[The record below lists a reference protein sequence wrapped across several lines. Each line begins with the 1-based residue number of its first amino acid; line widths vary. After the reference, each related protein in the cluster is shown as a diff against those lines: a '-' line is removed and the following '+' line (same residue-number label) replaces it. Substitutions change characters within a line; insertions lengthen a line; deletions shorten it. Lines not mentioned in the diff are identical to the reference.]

1 MKRISIF
8 AFAALAT
15 LASCSKAEIDAP
27 ESNGQELPE
36 VNLTDGQI
44 LCAIPETKTALD
56 ADLNVI
62 WSDKD
67 ELMVLGG
74 DNQAARYVF
83 SSFATDDKKT
93 AVFENI
99 DPKVT
104 GNRTAIYPAS
114 AYVADSYNGS
124 TAKISLGGVEAL
136 PMPAGAVASVLSS
149 STGVSALP
157 LVSTPSEGVLSF
169 SNLFGG
175 IMFRPYDYMGM
186 GVNIQKLSVAST
198 DGRAIGGVATIDVE
212 TGKITSFEGTDTE
225 LTFKCSNTTFTTKK
239 GFIAYLPAGEYP
251 GLVIT
256 AIDNLGR
263 KFPVTT
269 QAMTINAGLV
279 KKLAELPLTIWYGK
293 TNCIVVA
300 PGTTSVEIDATP
312 HFTWR
317 SDYKAEATA
326 DNVIRTTTSYTN
338 GDEKGFNMSGLGASA
353 TVLWQQ
359 EKNSTLTDLT
369 TTNTTNG
376 PIVNGEIKVD
386 RKLQEG
392 KTIIT
397 VPLTGTEGNAVIAL
411 RSSIDNTKIV
421 WSFHIWVSEIN
432 EVACST
438 TKGSYSILD
447 RNIGATTCVGK
458 DQDETGYPNSFGLYY
473 QWGRKDPFPKCLSTD
488 LGAVSGGYYYKS
500 NLLKA
505 ERRQDITNNIYY
517 TVANPDTRVVE
528 SGKDRM
534 NWLENVNNNLWGYGT
549 AKGTSTDAF
558 AVNMGSTVK
567 TVYDP
572 CPEGYRVPPAGY
584 LHYIGTVSGNTTGSQ
599 VNTNFGIYL
608 KTGSGDTKTF
618 FPQSGVLR
626 SRGFVGTGSESEYSL
641 SYPLNRGYV
650 WTSTPRNTDQ
660 GYYLFWFN
668 NAAINNSTT
677 SYLNGFTETSA
688 QAVPVRCIKE

>member
-8 AFAALAT
+8 AFAVLAT

-36 VNLTDGQI
+36 VNLADGQI

-56 ADLNVI
+56 GELNVI

-104 GNRTAIYPAS
+104 GSRTAIYPAS
-114 AYVADSYNGS
+114 AYVADSYNGT

-136 PMPAGAVASVLSS
+136 PMPVGAEASVLSS

-157 LVSTPSEGVLSF
+157 LVSTPSEDVLSF

-198 DGRAIGGVATIDVE
+198 DGRAIGGVATIDIA

-225 LTFKCSNTTFTTKK
+225 LTFKCNNTTFTSKK
-239 GFIAYLPAGEYP
+239 GFVAYLPAGEYP
-251 GLVIT
+251 GLTIT

-279 KKLAELPLTIWYGK
+279 KKLAELPLTIWYGN

-317 SDYKAEATA
+317 SDYKAAATA
-326 DNVIRTTTSYTN
+326 DNVIRVEN
-338 GDEKGFNMSGLGASA
+338 GNMSGLGGGA

-359 EKNSTLTDLT
+359 EEGSTLTDLT
-369 TTNTTNG
+369 ATNTTNG
-376 PIVNGEIKVD
+376 PIVNGELTID

-392 KTIIT
+392 KTTIT
-397 VPLTGTEGNAVIAL
+397 VPLSGKRGNAVIAL
-411 RSSIDNTKIV
+411 RSVLTGTPVV

-432 EVACST
+432 DVACST
-438 TKGSYSILD
+438 SSMGSYSLLD
-447 RNIGATTCVGK
+447 RNIGATSTDG
-458 DQDETGYPNSFGLYY
+458 TLNSFGVNY
-473 QWGRKDPFPKCLSTD
+473 QWGRKDPFPRL
-488 LGAVSGGYYYKS
+488 LVAQSGTSVEGDA
-500 NLLKA
+500 LKTA
-505 ERRQDITNNIYY
+505 ERTSSVTLNYSIQ
-517 TVANPDTRVVE
+517 NPDTRVTYTSA
-528 SGKDRM
+528 SGAK
-534 NWLENVNNNLWGYGT
+534 WLPTSVNGLWGYAGVH
-549 AKGTSTDAF
+549 GSSSDALK
-558 AVNMGSTVK
+558 VKSTVK

-572 CPEGYRVPPAGY
+572 CPAGY
-584 LHYIGTVSGNTTGSQ
+584 KVPALGYLSTIGELNTKSNAVAGKGYNMSTGTS
-599 VNTNFGIYL
+599 TI
-608 KTGSGDTKTF
+608 F
-618 FPQSGVLR
+618 FPYSGYVRVSKTTKANDYQS
-626 SRGFVGTGSESEYSL
+626 Y
-641 SYPLNRGYV
+641 RGYL
-650 WTSTPRNTDQ
+650 WTVNNRSDSQ
-660 GYYLFWFN
+660 GAYIFWY
-668 NAAINNSTT
+668 NADGIQANKNSIGANIYT
-677 SYLNGFTETSA
+677 YCGDAL
-688 QAVPVRCIKE
+688 PVRCIKE

>member
-36 VNLTDGQI
+36 VNLADGQI

-56 ADLNVI
+56 GELNVI

-104 GNRTAIYPAS
+104 GSRTAIYPAS
-114 AYVADSYNGS
+114 AYVADSYNGT

-136 PMPAGAVASVLSS
+136 PMPVGAEASVLSS

-157 LVSTPSEGVLSF
+157 LVSTPSEDVLSF

-198 DGRAIGGVATIDVE
+198 DGRAIGGVATIDIA

-225 LTFKCSNTTFTTKK
+225 LTFKCNNTTFTSKK
-239 GFIAYLPAGEYP
+239 GFVAYLPAGEYP
-251 GLVIT
+251 GLTIT

-279 KKLAELPLTIWYGK
+279 KKLAELPLTIWYGN

-317 SDYKAEATA
+317 SDYKAAATA
-326 DNVIRTTTSYTN
+326 DNVIRVEN
-338 GDEKGFNMSGLGASA
+338 GNMSGLGGGA

-359 EKNSTLTDLT
+359 EEGSTLTDLT
-369 TTNTTNG
+369 ATNTTNG
-376 PIVNGEIKVD
+376 PIVNGELTID

-392 KTIIT
+392 KTTIT
-397 VPLTGTEGNAVIAL
+397 VPLSGKRGNAVIAL
-411 RSSIDNTKIV
+411 RSVLTGTPVV

-432 EVACST
+432 DVACST
-438 TKGSYSILD
+438 SSMGSYSLLD
-447 RNIGATTCVGK
+447 RNIGATSTDG
-458 DQDETGYPNSFGLYY
+458 TLNSFGVNY
-473 QWGRKDPFPKCLSTD
+473 QWGRKDPFPRL
-488 LGAVSGGYYYKS
+488 LVAQSGTSVEGDA
-500 NLLKA
+500 LKTA
-505 ERRQDITNNIYY
+505 GRTPSVTLNYSIQ
-517 TVANPDTRVVE
+517 NPDTRVTYTSA
-528 SGKDRM
+528 SGAK
-534 NWLENVNNNLWGYGT
+534 WLPTSVNGLWGYAGVH
-549 AKGTSTDAF
+549 GSSSDALK
-558 AVNMGSTVK
+558 VKSTVK

-572 CPEGYRVPPAGY
+572 CPAGY
-584 LHYIGTVSGNTTGSQ
+584 KVPALGYLSTIGELNTKSNAVAGKGYNMSTGTS
-599 VNTNFGIYL
+599 TI
-608 KTGSGDTKTF
+608 F
-618 FPQSGVLR
+618 FPYSGYVRVSKTTKANDYQS
-626 SRGFVGTGSESEYSL
+626 Y
-641 SYPLNRGYV
+641 RGYL
-650 WTSTPRNTDQ
+650 WTVNNRSDSQ
-660 GYYLFWFN
+660 GAYIFWY
-668 NAAINNSTT
+668 NADGIQANKNSIGANIYT
-677 SYLNGFTETSA
+677 YCGDAL
-688 QAVPVRCIKE
+688 PVRCIKE

>member
-8 AFAALAT
+8 AFAALAI

-36 VNLTDGQI
+36 VNLADGQI

-56 ADLNVI
+56 GDLNVI
-62 WSDKD
+62 WGDKD

-83 SSFATDDKKT
+83 SSFATDDKKA

-104 GNRTAIYPAS
+104 GSRTAIYPAS
-114 AYVADSYNGS
+114 AYVADSYNGT
-124 TAKISLGGVEAL
+124 TAKIALGGVEAL
-136 PMPAGAVASVLSS
+136 PMPVGAVASVLSS

-225 LTFKCSNTTFTTKK
+225 LTFTCSNSTFTSKK

-251 GLVIT
+251 GLTIT

-279 KKLAELPLTIWYGK
+279 KKLAELPLTIWYGN

-338 GDEKGFNMSGLGASA
+338 GDEKGFNMSGLGGGVS
-353 TVLWQQ
+353 VLWQQ
-359 EKNSTLTDLT
+359 EEGSTLTDLT
-369 TTNTTNG
+369 ATNTTNG
-376 PIVNGEIKVD
+376 PIVNGELKID

-397 VPLTGTEGNAVIAL
+397 VPLSGKKGNAVIAL
-411 RSSIDNTKIV
+411 RSVLTGTPVV

-432 EVACST
+432 DVACST
-438 TKGSYSILD
+438 SSMGSYSLLD
-447 RNIGATTCVGK
+447 RNIGATSTDG
-458 DQDETGYPNSFGLYY
+458 TLNSFGVNY
-473 QWGRKDPFPKCLSTD
+473 QWGRKDPFPRL
-488 LGAVSGGYYYKS
+488 LVAQGGTS
-500 NLLKA
+500 VEGDALKTA
-505 ERRQDITNNIYY
+505 ERTSSVTLNYSIQ
-517 TVANPDTRVVE
+517 NPDTRVTYT
-528 SGKDRM
+528 SANGAK
-534 NWLENVNNNLWGYGT
+534 WLPTSVNGLWGYAGVH
-549 AKGTSTDAF
+549 GSSSDALK
-558 AVNMGSTVK
+558 VKSTVK

-572 CPEGYRVPPAGY
+572 CPAGY
-584 LHYIGTVSGNTTGSQ
+584 KVPALGYLSTIGALNTKSNAVSGKGYNMSTGTS
-599 VNTNFGIYL
+599 TI
-608 KTGSGDTKTF
+608 F
-618 FPQSGVLR
+618 FPYSGYVRVSKTTKANDYQS
-626 SRGFVGTGSESEYSL
+626 Y
-641 SYPLNRGYV
+641 RGYL
-650 WTSTPRNTDQ
+650 WTVNNRSDSQGAYIFWYNADGIQRNT
-660 GYYLFWFN
+660 
-668 NAAINNSTT
+668 
-677 SYLNGFTETSA
+677 ETIGA
-688 QAVPVRCIKE
+688 NIYTYCGDALPIRCIKE

>member
-36 VNLTDGQI
+36 VNLADGQI

-56 ADLNVI
+56 GELNVI

-104 GNRTAIYPAS
+104 GSRTAIYPAS
-114 AYVADSYNGS
+114 AYVADSYNGT

-136 PMPAGAVASVLSS
+136 PMPVGAEASVLSS

-157 LVSTPSEGVLSF
+157 LVSTPSEDVLSF

-198 DGRAIGGVATIDVE
+198 DGRAIGGVATIDIA

-225 LTFKCSNTTFTTKK
+225 LTFKCNNTTFTSKK
-239 GFIAYLPAGEYP
+239 GFVAYLPAGEYP
-251 GLVIT
+251 GLTIT

-279 KKLAELPLTIWYGK
+279 KKLAELPLTIWYGN

-317 SDYKAEATA
+317 SDYKAAATA
-326 DNVIRTTTSYTN
+326 DNVIRVEN
-338 GDEKGFNMSGLGASA
+338 GNMSGLGGGA

-359 EKNSTLTDLT
+359 EEGSTLTDLT
-369 TTNTTNG
+369 ATNTTNG
-376 PIVNGEIKVD
+376 PIVNGELTID

-392 KTIIT
+392 KTTIT
-397 VPLTGTEGNAVIAL
+397 VPLSGKRGNAVIAL
-411 RSSIDNTKIV
+411 RSVLTGTPVV

-432 EVACST
+432 DVACST
-438 TKGSYSILD
+438 SSMGSYSLLD
-447 RNIGATTCVGK
+447 RNIGATSTDG
-458 DQDETGYPNSFGLYY
+458 TLNSFGVNY
-473 QWGRKDPFPKCLSTD
+473 QWGRKDPFPRL
-488 LGAVSGGYYYKS
+488 LVAQGGTS
-500 NLLKA
+500 VEGDALKTA
-505 ERRQDITNNIYY
+505 ERTSSVTLNYSIQ
-517 TVANPDTRVVE
+517 NPDTRVTYTSA
-528 SGKDRM
+528 SGAK
-534 NWLENVNNNLWGYGT
+534 WLPTSVNGLWGYAGVH
-549 AKGTSTDAF
+549 GSSSDALK
-558 AVNMGSTVK
+558 VKSTVK

-572 CPEGYRVPPAGY
+572 CPAGY
-584 LHYIGTVSGNTTGSQ
+584 KVPALGYLSTIGELNTKSNAVAGKGYNMSTGTS
-599 VNTNFGIYL
+599 TI
-608 KTGSGDTKTF
+608 F
-618 FPQSGVLR
+618 FPYSGYVRVSKSTKANDYQS
-626 SRGFVGTGSESEYSL
+626 Y
-641 SYPLNRGYV
+641 RGYL
-650 WTSTPRNTDQ
+650 WTVNNRSDSQ
-660 GYYLFWFN
+660 GAYIFWY
-668 NAAINNSTT
+668 NADGIQANKNSIGANIYT
-677 SYLNGFTETSA
+677 YCGDAL
-688 QAVPVRCIKE
+688 PVRCIKE

>member
-225 LTFKCSNTTFTTKK
+225 LTFKCSNTSITSKK
-239 GFIAYLPAGEYP
+239 GFVAYLPAGEYP

-279 KKLAELPLTIWYGK
+279 KKLAELPLTIWYGN

-326 DNVIRTTTSYTN
+326 GNVIRVEN
-338 GDEKGFNMSGLGASA
+338 GNMSGLGGGA

-359 EKNSTLTDLT
+359 EEGSTLTDLT
-369 TTNTTNG
+369 ATNTTNG
-376 PIVNGEIKVD
+376 PIVNGELKID

-397 VPLTGTEGNAVIAL
+397 VPLSGKKGNAVIAL
-411 RSSIDNTKIV
+411 RSVLSGTPVV

-432 EVACST
+432 DVACST
-438 TKGSYSILD
+438 SSMGSYYLLD
-447 RNIGATTCVGK
+447 RNIGATSVDGTL
-458 DQDETGYPNSFGLYY
+458 NSFGVNY
-473 QWGRKDPFPKCLSTD
+473 QWGRKDPFPRL
-488 LGAVSGGYYYKS
+488 LIAQSGTSVEGDA
-500 NLLKA
+500 LKTA
-505 ERRQDITNNIYY
+505 ERTSSVTLNYSIQ
-517 TVANPDTRVVE
+517 NPDTRVTYT
-528 SGKDRM
+528 SATGAK
-534 NWLENVNNNLWGYGT
+534 WLPTSVNGLWGYAGVD
-549 AKGTSTDAF
+549 GSSSDALK
-558 AVNMGSTVK
+558 VKSTVK

-572 CPEGYRVPPAGY
+572 CPAGY
-584 LHYIGTVSGNTTGSQ
+584 KVPALGYLSTIGSLNDKSKAVSGKGYNMSTGAS
-599 VNTNFGIYL
+599 TI
-608 KTGSGDTKTF
+608 F
-618 FPQSGVLR
+618 FPYSGYVRVSKTTKANDYQS
-626 SRGFVGTGSESEYSL
+626 Y
-641 SYPLNRGYV
+641 RGYL
-650 WTSTPRNTDQ
+650 WTVNNRSDSQ
-660 GYYLFWFN
+660 GAYIFWY
-668 NAAINNSTT
+668 NADGIQANKNSTGANIYT
-677 SYLNGFTETSA
+677 YCGDAL
-688 QAVPVRCIKE
+688 PVRCIKE

>member
-36 VNLTDGQI
+36 VNLADGQI

-56 ADLNVI
+56 GELNVI

-104 GNRTAIYPAS
+104 GSRTAIYPAS
-114 AYVADSYNGS
+114 AYVADSYNGT

-136 PMPAGAVASVLSS
+136 PMPVGAEASVLSS

-157 LVSTPSEGVLSF
+157 LVSTPSEDVLSF

-198 DGRAIGGVATIDVE
+198 DGRAIGGVATIDIA

-225 LTFKCSNTTFTTKK
+225 LTFKCNNTTFTSKK
-239 GFIAYLPAGEYP
+239 GFVAYLPAGEYP
-251 GLVIT
+251 GLTIT

-279 KKLAELPLTIWYGK
+279 KKLAELPLTIWYGN

-317 SDYKAEATA
+317 SDYKAAATA
-326 DNVIRTTTSYTN
+326 DNVIRVEN
-338 GDEKGFNMSGLGASA
+338 GNMSGLGGGA

-359 EKNSTLTDLT
+359 EEGSTLTDLT
-369 TTNTTNG
+369 ATNTTNG
-376 PIVNGEIKVD
+376 PIVNGELTID

-392 KTIIT
+392 KTTIT
-397 VPLTGTEGNAVIAL
+397 VPLSGKRGNAVIAL
-411 RSSIDNTKIV
+411 RSVLTGTPVV

-432 EVACST
+432 DVACST
-438 TKGSYSILD
+438 SSMGSYSLLD
-447 RNIGATTCVGK
+447 RNIGATSTDG
-458 DQDETGYPNSFGLYY
+458 TLNSFGVNY
-473 QWGRKDPFPKCLSTD
+473 QWGRKDPFPRL
-488 LGAVSGGYYYKS
+488 LVAQGGTS
-500 NLLKA
+500 VEGDALKTA
-505 ERRQDITNNIYY
+505 ERTSSVTLNYSIQ
-517 TVANPDTRVVE
+517 NPDTRVTYTSA
-528 SGKDRM
+528 SGAK
-534 NWLENVNNNLWGYGT
+534 WLPTSVNGLWGYAGVH
-549 AKGTSTDAF
+549 GSSSDALK
-558 AVNMGSTVK
+558 VKSTVK

-572 CPEGYRVPPAGY
+572 CPAGY
-584 LHYIGTVSGNTTGSQ
+584 KVPALGYLSTIGELNTKSNAVAGKGYNMSTGTS
-599 VNTNFGIYL
+599 TI
-608 KTGSGDTKTF
+608 F
-618 FPQSGVLR
+618 FPYSGYVRVSKTTKANDYQS
-626 SRGFVGTGSESEYSL
+626 Y
-641 SYPLNRGYV
+641 RGYL
-650 WTSTPRNTDQ
+650 WTVNNRSDSQ
-660 GYYLFWFN
+660 GAYIFWY
-668 NAAINNSTT
+668 NADGIQANKNSIGANIYT
-677 SYLNGFTETSA
+677 YCGDAL
-688 QAVPVRCIKE
+688 PVRCIKE

>member
-8 AFAALAT
+8 AFAALAI

-36 VNLTDGQI
+36 VNLADGQI

-56 ADLNVI
+56 GDLNVI
-62 WSDKD
+62 WGDKD

-83 SSFATDDKKT
+83 SSFATDDKKA

-104 GNRTAIYPAS
+104 GSRTAIYPAS
-114 AYVADSYNGS
+114 AYVADSYNGT
-124 TAKISLGGVEAL
+124 TAKIALGGVEAL
-136 PMPAGAVASVLSS
+136 PMPVGAVASVLSS

-225 LTFKCSNTTFTTKK
+225 LTFTCSNTTFTSKK

-269 QAMTINAGLV
+269 KAMTINAGLV
-279 KKLAELPLTIWYGK
+279 KKLAELPLTIWYGNA
-293 TNCIVVA
+293 NCIVVA

-338 GDEKGFNMSGLGASA
+338 GDEKGFNMSGLGGGVS
-353 TVLWQQ
+353 VLWQQ
-359 EKNSTLTDLT
+359 EEGSTLTDLT
-369 TTNTTNG
+369 ATNTTNG
-376 PIVNGEIKVD
+376 PIVNGELKID

-432 EVACST
+432 DVACST
-438 TKGSYSILD
+438 SSMGSYSLLD
-447 RNIGATTCVGK
+447 RNIGATSTDG
-458 DQDETGYPNSFGLYY
+458 TLNSFGVNY
-473 QWGRKDPFPKCLSTD
+473 QWGRKDPFPRL
-488 LGAVSGGYYYKS
+488 LVAQSGTSVEGDA
-500 NLLKA
+500 LKTA
-505 ERRQDITNNIYY
+505 ERTPSVTLNYSIQ
-517 TVANPDTRVVE
+517 NPDTRVTYT
-528 SGKDRM
+528 SANGAK
-534 NWLENVNNNLWGYGT
+534 WLPTSVNGLWGYAGVH
-549 AKGTSTDAF
+549 GSSSDALK
-558 AVNMGSTVK
+558 VKSTVK

-572 CPEGYRVPPAGY
+572 CPAGY
-584 LHYIGTVSGNTTGSQ
+584 KVPALGYLSTIGALNTKSNAVSGKGYNMSTGTS
-599 VNTNFGIYL
+599 TI
-608 KTGSGDTKTF
+608 F
-618 FPQSGVLR
+618 FPYSGYVRVSKTTKANDYQS
-626 SRGFVGTGSESEYSL
+626 Y
-641 SYPLNRGYV
+641 RGYL
-650 WTSTPRNTDQ
+650 WTVNNRSDSQ
-660 GYYLFWFN
+660 GAYIFWY
-668 NAAINNSTT
+668 NADGIQANKNSIGANIYT
-677 SYLNGFTETSA
+677 YCGDAL
-688 QAVPVRCIKE
+688 PVRCIKE

>member
-8 AFAALAT
+8 AFAALAI

-36 VNLTDGQI
+36 VNLADGQI

-56 ADLNVI
+56 GDLNVI
-62 WSDKD
+62 WGDKD

-83 SSFATDDKKT
+83 SSFATDDKKA

-104 GNRTAIYPAS
+104 GSRTAIYPAS
-114 AYVADSYNGS
+114 AYVADSYNGT
-124 TAKISLGGVEAL
+124 TAKIALGGVEAL
-136 PMPAGAVASVLSS
+136 PMPVGAVASVLSS

-157 LVSTPSEGVLSF
+157 LVSTPSEDVLSF

-186 GVNIQKLSVAST
+186 GVNLQKLSVAST
-198 DGRAIGGVATIDVE
+198 DGRAIGGVATIDIA

-225 LTFKCSNTTFTTKK
+225 LTFTCSNTTFTSKK

-251 GLVIT
+251 GLTIT

-269 QAMTINAGLV
+269 QAMTINAGRV
-279 KKLAELPLTIWYGK
+279 KKLAELPLTIWYGN

-338 GDEKGFNMSGLGASA
+338 GDEKGFNMSGLGGGVS
-353 TVLWQQ
+353 VLWQQ
-359 EKNSTLTDLT
+359 EEGSTLTNLT
-369 TTNTTNG
+369 ATNTTNG
-376 PIVNGEIKVD
+376 PIVNGELKID

-397 VPLTGTEGNAVIAL
+397 VPLSGKKGNAVIAL

-432 EVACST
+432 DVACNTSSM
-438 TKGSYSILD
+438 GSYSLLD
-447 RNIGATTCVGK
+447 RNIGATSTDG
-458 DQDETGYPNSFGLYY
+458 TLNSFGVNY
-473 QWGRKDPFPKCLSTD
+473 QWGRKDPFPRL
-488 LGAVSGGYYYKS
+488 LIAQSGTSVEGDA
-500 NLLKA
+500 LKTA
-505 ERRQDITNNIYY
+505 ERTSSVTLSYSIQ
-517 TVANPDTRVVE
+517 NPDTRVTYT
-528 SGKDRM
+528 SANGAK
-534 NWLENVNNNLWGYGT
+534 WLPTSVNGLWGYAGVL
-549 AKGTSTDAF
+549 GSSSDALK
-558 AVNMGSTVK
+558 VKSTVK

-572 CPEGYRVPPAGY
+572 CPAGY
-584 LHYIGTVSGNTTGSQ
+584 KVPALGYLSTIGELNTKSNAVAGKGYNMSTGAS
-599 VNTNFGIYL
+599 TI
-608 KTGSGDTKTF
+608 F
-618 FPQSGVLR
+618 FPYSGYVRVSKTTKANDYQS
-626 SRGFVGTGSESEYSL
+626 Y
-641 SYPLNRGYV
+641 RGYL
-650 WTSTPRNTDQ
+650 WTVNNRSDSQ
-660 GYYLFWFN
+660 GAYIFWY
-668 NAAINNSTT
+668 NADGIQANKNSIGANIYTFCGDA
-677 SYLNGFTETSA
+677 L
-688 QAVPVRCIKE
+688 PVRCIKE

>member
-8 AFAALAT
+8 AFAVLAT

-36 VNLTDGQI
+36 VNLADGQI

-56 ADLNVI
+56 GNLNVI
-62 WSDKD
+62 WGDKD

-104 GNRTAIYPAS
+104 GSRTAIYPAS
-114 AYVADSYNGS
+114 AYVADSYNGT

-136 PMPAGAVASVLSS
+136 SMPVGAVASVLSS

-157 LVSTPSEGVLSF
+157 LVSTPSEDVLSF

-198 DGRAIGGVATIDVE
+198 DGRAIGGVATIDIA

-225 LTFKCSNTTFTTKK
+225 LTFKCSNTTFTSKK
-239 GFIAYLPAGEYP
+239 GFVAYLPAGEYP
-251 GLVIT
+251 GLTIT

-279 KKLAELPLTIWYGK
+279 KKLAELPLTIWYGN

-317 SDYKAEATA
+317 SDYKAAATA
-326 DNVIRTTTSYTN
+326 DNVIRVEN
-338 GDEKGFNMSGLGASA
+338 GNMSGLGGGA

-359 EKNSTLTDLT
+359 EEGSTLTDLT
-369 TTNTTNG
+369 ATNTTNG
-376 PIVNGEIKVD
+376 PIVNGELTID

-392 KTIIT
+392 KTTIT
-397 VPLTGTEGNAVIAL
+397 VPLSGKRGNAVIAL
-411 RSSIDNTKIV
+411 RSVLTGTPVV

-432 EVACST
+432 DVACST
-438 TKGSYSILD
+438 SSMGSYSLLD
-447 RNIGATTCVGK
+447 RNIGATSTDG
-458 DQDETGYPNSFGLYY
+458 TLNSFGVNY
-473 QWGRKDPFPKCLSTD
+473 QWGRKDPFPRL
-488 LGAVSGGYYYKS
+488 LVAQGGTS
-500 NLLKA
+500 VEGDALKTA
-505 ERRQDITNNIYY
+505 ERTSSVTLNYSIQ
-517 TVANPDTRVVE
+517 NPDTRVTYTSA
-528 SGKDRM
+528 SGAK
-534 NWLENVNNNLWGYGT
+534 WLPTSVNGLWGYAGVH
-549 AKGTSTDAF
+549 GSSSDALK
-558 AVNMGSTVK
+558 VKSTVK

-572 CPEGYRVPPAGY
+572 CPAGY
-584 LHYIGTVSGNTTGSQ
+584 KVPALGYLSTIGELNTKSNAVAGKGYNMSTGTS
-599 VNTNFGIYL
+599 TI
-608 KTGSGDTKTF
+608 F
-618 FPQSGVLR
+618 FPYSGYVRVSKTTKANDYQS
-626 SRGFVGTGSESEYSL
+626 Y
-641 SYPLNRGYV
+641 RGYL
-650 WTSTPRNTDQ
+650 WTVNNRSDSQ
-660 GYYLFWFN
+660 GAYIFWY
-668 NAAINNSTT
+668 NADGIQANKNSIGANIYT
-677 SYLNGFTETSA
+677 YCGDAL
-688 QAVPVRCIKE
+688 PVRCIKE

>member
-1 MKRISIF
+1 MGETAMKRISIF
-8 AFAALAT
+8 AFAVLAI

-36 VNLTDGQI
+36 VELADGQI

-83 SSFATDDKKT
+83 SSFATDDHKT

-99 DPKVT
+99 DPKIT
-104 GNRTAIYPAS
+104 GSRTAIYPAS
-114 AYVADSYNGS
+114 AYVADSYNGK
-124 TAKISLGGVEAL
+124 TAKISLGGVEEL

-149 STGVSALP
+149 STVSALP
-157 LVSTPSEGVLSF
+157 LVSTPSEDVLSF

-175 IMFRPYDYMGM
+175 IMFRPFDYMGM

-198 DGRAIGGVATIDVE
+198 DRRAIGGIATIDIE

-225 LTFKCSNTTFTTKK
+225 LTFKCSNTSITSKK
-239 GFIAYLPAGEYP
+239 GFVAYLPAGEYP
-251 GLVIT
+251 GLTIT

-269 QAMTINAGLV
+269 QGMTINAGVV
-279 KKLAELPLTIWYGK
+279 KKLAELPLTIWYGN

-317 SDYKAEATA
+317 SDYKAAATA
-326 DNVIRTTTSYTN
+326 DNVIRVEN
-338 GDEKGFNMSGLGASA
+338 GNMSGLGGGA

-359 EKNSTLTDLT
+359 EEGSTLTDLT
-369 TTNTTNG
+369 ATNTTDG
-376 PIVNGEIKVD
+376 PIVNGALTID

-397 VPLTGTEGNAVIAL
+397 VPLSGKKGNAVIAL
-411 RSSIDNTKIV
+411 RSVLSGTPVV

-432 EVACST
+432 DVACST
-438 TKGSYSILD
+438 SSMGSYYLLD
-447 RNIGATTCVGK
+447 RNIGATSVDGTL
-458 DQDETGYPNSFGLYY
+458 NSFGVNY
-473 QWGRKDPFPKCLSTD
+473 QWGRKDPFPRILV
-488 LGAVSGGYYYKS
+488 AQSGTSVEGDA
-500 NLLKA
+500 LKTA
-505 ERRQDITNNIYY
+505 GRTSSVTLNYSIQ
-517 TVANPDTRVVE
+517 NPDTRVTYT
-528 SGKDRM
+528 SATGAK
-534 NWLENVNNNLWGYGT
+534 WLPTSVNGLWGYAEVHG
-549 AKGTSTDAF
+549 SSSDALK
-558 AVNMGSTVK
+558 VKSTVK

-572 CPEGYRVPPAGY
+572 CPVGYKVPALGY
-584 LHYIGTVSGNTTGSQ
+584 LSTIGALNDKSKAVAGKGYNMSTGAS
-599 VNTNFGIYL
+599 TI
-608 KTGSGDTKTF
+608 F
-618 FPQSGVLR
+618 FPYSGYVRVSKDTDANDYQS
-626 SRGFVGTGSESEYSL
+626 Y
-641 SYPLNRGYV
+641 RGYL
-650 WTSTPRNTDQ
+650 WTVNNRSDSQ
-660 GYYLFWFN
+660 GAYIFWY
-668 NAAINNSTT
+668 NAEGI
-677 SYLNGFTETSA
+677 
-688 QAVPVRCIKE
+688 QANKNATGANIYTYCGDALPVRCIKE

>member
-36 VNLTDGQI
+36 VNLADGQI

-56 ADLNVI
+56 GELNVI

-104 GNRTAIYPAS
+104 GSRTAIYPAS
-114 AYVADSYNGS
+114 AYVADSYNGT

-136 PMPAGAVASVLSS
+136 PMPVGAEASVLSS

-157 LVSTPSEGVLSF
+157 LVSTPSEDVLSF

-198 DGRAIGGVATIDVE
+198 DGRAIGGVATIDIA

-225 LTFKCSNTTFTTKK
+225 LTFKCNNTTFTSKK
-239 GFIAYLPAGEYP
+239 GFVAYLPAGEYP
-251 GLVIT
+251 GLTIT

-279 KKLAELPLTIWYGK
+279 KKLAELPLTIWYGN

-317 SDYKAEATA
+317 SDYKAAATA
-326 DNVIRTTTSYTN
+326 DNVIRVEN
-338 GDEKGFNMSGLGASA
+338 GNMSGLGGGA

-359 EKNSTLTDLT
+359 EEGSTLTDLT
-369 TTNTTNG
+369 ATNTTNG
-376 PIVNGEIKVD
+376 PIVNGELTID

-392 KTIIT
+392 KTTIT
-397 VPLTGTEGNAVIAL
+397 VPLSGKRGNAVIAL
-411 RSSIDNTKIV
+411 RSVLTGTPVV

-432 EVACST
+432 DVACST
-438 TKGSYSILD
+438 SSMGSYSLLD
-447 RNIGATTCVGK
+447 RNIGATSTDG
-458 DQDETGYPNSFGLYY
+458 TLNSFGVNY
-473 QWGRKDPFPKCLSTD
+473 QWGRKDPFPRL
-488 LGAVSGGYYYKS
+488 LVAQGGTS
-500 NLLKA
+500 VEGDALKTA
-505 ERRQDITNNIYY
+505 ERTSSVTLNYSIQ
-517 TVANPDTRVVE
+517 NPDTRVTYTSA
-528 SGKDRM
+528 SGAK
-534 NWLENVNNNLWGYGT
+534 WLPTSVNGLWGYAGVH
-549 AKGTSTDAF
+549 GSSSDALK
-558 AVNMGSTVK
+558 VKSTVK

-572 CPEGYRVPPAGY
+572 CPAGY
-584 LHYIGTVSGNTTGSQ
+584 KVPALGYLSTIGALNTKSNAVVGKGYNMSTGAS
-599 VNTNFGIYL
+599 TI
-608 KTGSGDTKTF
+608 F
-618 FPQSGVLR
+618 FPYSGYVRVSKSTKANDYQS
-626 SRGFVGTGSESEYSL
+626 Y
-641 SYPLNRGYV
+641 RGYL
-650 WTSTPRNTDQ
+650 WTVNNRSDSQ
-660 GYYLFWFN
+660 GAYIFWY
-668 NAAINNSTT
+668 NADGIQANKNSIGANIYT
-677 SYLNGFTETSA
+677 YCGDAL
-688 QAVPVRCIKE
+688 PVRCIKE

>member
-8 AFAALAT
+8 AFAVLAT

-36 VNLTDGQI
+36 VNLADGQI

-56 ADLNVI
+56 GDLNVI
-62 WSDKD
+62 WGDKD

-104 GNRTAIYPAS
+104 GSRTAIYPAS
-114 AYVADSYNGS
+114 AYVADSYNGT

-136 PMPAGAVASVLSS
+136 SMPVGAVASVLSS

-157 LVSTPSEGVLSF
+157 LVSTPSEDVLSF

-198 DGRAIGGVATIDVE
+198 DGRAIGGVATIDIA

-225 LTFKCSNTTFTTKK
+225 LTFKCSNTTFTSKK
-239 GFIAYLPAGEYP
+239 GFVAYLPAGEYP
-251 GLVIT
+251 GLTIT

-279 KKLAELPLTIWYGK
+279 KKLAELPLTIWYGN

-317 SDYKAEATA
+317 SDYKAAATA
-326 DNVIRTTTSYTN
+326 DNVIRVEN
-338 GDEKGFNMSGLGASA
+338 GNMSGLGGGA

-359 EKNSTLTDLT
+359 EEGSTLTDLT
-369 TTNTTNG
+369 ATNTTNG
-376 PIVNGEIKVD
+376 PIVNGELTID

-392 KTIIT
+392 KTTIT
-397 VPLTGTEGNAVIAL
+397 VPLSGKRGNAVIAL
-411 RSSIDNTKIV
+411 RSVLTGTPVV

-432 EVACST
+432 DVACST
-438 TKGSYSILD
+438 SSMGSYSLLD
-447 RNIGATTCVGK
+447 RNIGATSTDG
-458 DQDETGYPNSFGLYY
+458 TLNSFGVNY
-473 QWGRKDPFPKCLSTD
+473 QWGRKDPFPRL
-488 LGAVSGGYYYKS
+488 LVAQGGTS
-500 NLLKA
+500 VEGDALKTA
-505 ERRQDITNNIYY
+505 ERTSSVTLNYSIQ
-517 TVANPDTRVVE
+517 NPDTRVTYTSA
-528 SGKDRM
+528 SGAK
-534 NWLENVNNNLWGYGT
+534 WLPTSVNGLWGYAGVH
-549 AKGTSTDAF
+549 GSSSDALK
-558 AVNMGSTVK
+558 VKSTVK

-572 CPEGYRVPPAGY
+572 CPAGY
-584 LHYIGTVSGNTTGSQ
+584 KVPALGYLSTIGELNTKSNAVAGKGYNMSTGTS
-599 VNTNFGIYL
+599 NI
-608 KTGSGDTKTF
+608 F
-618 FPQSGVLR
+618 FPYSGYVRVSKTTKANDYQS
-626 SRGFVGTGSESEYSL
+626 Y
-641 SYPLNRGYV
+641 RGYL
-650 WTSTPRNTDQ
+650 WTVNNRSDSQ
-660 GYYLFWFN
+660 GAYIFWY
-668 NAAINNSTT
+668 NADGIQANKNSIGANIYT
-677 SYLNGFTETSA
+677 YCGDAL
-688 QAVPVRCIKE
+688 PVRCIKE

>member
-8 AFAALAT
+8 AFAALAI

-36 VNLTDGQI
+36 VNLADGQI

-56 ADLNVI
+56 GDLNVI
-62 WSDKD
+62 WGDKD

-83 SSFATDDKKT
+83 SSFATDDKKA

-104 GNRTAIYPAS
+104 GSRTAIYPAS
-114 AYVADSYNGS
+114 AYVADSYNGT
-124 TAKISLGGVEAL
+124 TAKIALGGVEAL
-136 PMPAGAVASVLSS
+136 PMPVGAVGSVLSS

-157 LVSTPSEGVLSF
+157 LVSTPSEDVLSF

-186 GVNIQKLSVAST
+186 GVNLQKLSVAST
-198 DGRAIGGVATIDVE
+198 DGRAIGGVATIDIA
-212 TGKITSFEGTDTE
+212 TGMITSFEGTDTE
-225 LTFKCSNTTFTTKK
+225 LTFTCSNTTFTSKK

-251 GLVIT
+251 GLTIT

-269 QAMTINAGLV
+269 KAMTINAGRV
-279 KKLAELPLTIWYGK
+279 KKLAELPLTIWYGN

-338 GDEKGFNMSGLGASA
+338 GDEKGFNMSGLGGGVS
-353 TVLWQQ
+353 VLWQQ
-359 EKNSTLTDLT
+359 EEGSTLTDLT
-369 TTNTTNG
+369 ATNTTNG
-376 PIVNGEIKVD
+376 PIVNGELKID

-397 VPLTGTEGNAVIAL
+397 VPLSGKKGNAVIAL
-411 RSSIDNTKIV
+411 RSVLTGTPVV

-432 EVACST
+432 DVACST
-438 TKGSYSILD
+438 SSMGSYSLLD
-447 RNIGATTCVGK
+447 RNIGATSTDG
-458 DQDETGYPNSFGLYY
+458 TLNSFGVNY
-473 QWGRKDPFPKCLSTD
+473 QWGRKDPFPRL
-488 LGAVSGGYYYKS
+488 LVAQGGTS
-500 NLLKA
+500 VEGDALKTA
-505 ERRQDITNNIYY
+505 ERTSSVTLNYSIQ
-517 TVANPDTRVVE
+517 NPDTRVTYT
-528 SGKDRM
+528 SANGAK
-534 NWLENVNNNLWGYGT
+534 WLPTSVNGLWGYAGVH
-549 AKGTSTDAF
+549 GSSSDALE
-558 AVNMGSTVK
+558 VKSTVK

-572 CPEGYRVPPAGY
+572 CPAGY
-584 LHYIGTVSGNTTGSQ
+584 KVPALGYLSTIGALNTKSNAVSGKGYNMSTGTS
-599 VNTNFGIYL
+599 TI
-608 KTGSGDTKTF
+608 F
-618 FPQSGVLR
+618 FPYSGYVRVSKTTKANDYQS
-626 SRGFVGTGSESEYSL
+626 Y
-641 SYPLNRGYV
+641 RGYL
-650 WTSTPRNTDQ
+650 WTVNNRSDSQ
-660 GYYLFWFN
+660 GAYIFWY
-668 NAAINNSTT
+668 NADGIQANKNSTGANIYT
-677 SYLNGFTETSA
+677 FCGDAL
-688 QAVPVRCIKE
+688 PVRCIKE

>member
-8 AFAALAT
+8 AFAALAI

-36 VNLTDGQI
+36 VNLADGQI

-104 GNRTAIYPAS
+104 GSRTAIYPAS
-114 AYVADSYNGS
+114 AYVADSYNGT
-124 TAKISLGGVEAL
+124 TAKIALGGVEAL
-136 PMPAGAVASVLSS
+136 PMPVGAVASVLSS

-157 LVSTPSEGVLSF
+157 LVSTPSEGALSF

-198 DGRAIGGVATIDVE
+198 DGRAIGGVATIDIE

-225 LTFKCSNTTFTTKK
+225 LTFKCSNTSITSKK
-239 GFIAYLPAGEYP
+239 GFVAYLPAGEYP

-263 KFPVTT
+263 TFPVTT

-279 KKLAELPLTIWYGK
+279 KKLAELPLTIWYGN

-317 SDYKAEATA
+317 SDYKAAATA
-326 DNVIRTTTSYTN
+326 DNVIRVEN
-338 GDEKGFNMSGLGASA
+338 GNMSGLGGGA

-359 EKNSTLTDLT
+359 EEGSTLTDLT
-369 TTNTTNG
+369 ETNTTDG
-376 PIVNGEIKVD
+376 PIVNGALKID

-397 VPLTGTEGNAVIAL
+397 VPLSGKKGNAVIAL
-411 RSSIDNTKIV
+411 RSVLSGTPVV

-432 EVACST
+432 DVACNTSSM
-438 TKGSYSILD
+438 GSYYLLD
-447 RNIGATTCVGK
+447 RNIGATSIDGTL
-458 DQDETGYPNSFGLYY
+458 NSFGVNY
-473 QWGRKDPFPKCLSTD
+473 QWGRKDPFPRL
-488 LGAVSGGYYYKS
+488 LVAQSGTSVEGDA
-500 NLLKA
+500 LKTA
-505 ERRQDITNNIYY
+505 ERTSSVTLNYSIQ
-517 TVANPDTRVVE
+517 NPDTRVTYT
-528 SGKDRM
+528 SATGAK
-534 NWLENVNNNLWGYGT
+534 WLPTSVNGLWGYAGVY
-549 AKGTSTDAF
+549 GSSSDALK
-558 AVNMGSTVK
+558 VKSTVK

-572 CPEGYRVPPAGY
+572 CPAGY
-584 LHYIGTVSGNTTGSQ
+584 KVPALGYLSTIGTLNTKDDAVSGKGYNMSTGAS
-599 VNTNFGIYL
+599 TI
-608 KTGSGDTKTF
+608 F
-618 FPQSGVLR
+618 FPYSGYVRVSKTTKANDYQS
-626 SRGFVGTGSESEYSL
+626 Y
-641 SYPLNRGYV
+641 RGYL
-650 WTSTPRNTDQ
+650 WTVNNRSDSQ
-660 GYYLFWFN
+660 GAYIFWY
-668 NAAINNSTT
+668 NADGIQANKNSTGANIYT
-677 SYLNGFTETSA
+677 YCGDAL
-688 QAVPVRCIKE
+688 PVRCIKE

>member
-36 VNLTDGQI
+36 VNLADGQI

-56 ADLNVI
+56 GELNVI

-104 GNRTAIYPAS
+104 GSRTAIYPAS
-114 AYVADSYNGS
+114 AYVADSYNGT

-136 PMPAGAVASVLSS
+136 PMPVGAEASVLSS

-157 LVSTPSEGVLSF
+157 LVSTPSEDVLSF

-198 DGRAIGGVATIDVE
+198 DGRAIGGVATIDIA

-225 LTFKCSNTTFTTKK
+225 LTFKCNNTTFTSKK
-239 GFIAYLPAGEYP
+239 GFVAYLPAGEYP
-251 GLVIT
+251 GLTIT

-269 QAMTINAGLV
+269 KAMTINAGRV
-279 KKLAELPLTIWYGK
+279 KKLAELPLTIWYGN

-317 SDYKAEATA
+317 SDYKAAATA
-326 DNVIRTTTSYTN
+326 DNVIRVEN
-338 GDEKGFNMSGLGASA
+338 GNMSGLGGGA

-359 EKNSTLTDLT
+359 EEGSTLTDLT
-369 TTNTTNG
+369 ATNTTNG
-376 PIVNGEIKVD
+376 PIVNGELTID

-392 KTIIT
+392 KTTIT
-397 VPLTGTEGNAVIAL
+397 VPLSGKRGNAVIAL
-411 RSSIDNTKIV
+411 RSVLTGTPVV

-432 EVACST
+432 DVACST
-438 TKGSYSILD
+438 SSMGSYSLLD
-447 RNIGATTCVGK
+447 RNIGATSTDG
-458 DQDETGYPNSFGLYY
+458 TLNSFGVNY
-473 QWGRKDPFPKCLSTD
+473 QWGRKDPFPRL
-488 LGAVSGGYYYKS
+488 LVAQGGTS
-500 NLLKA
+500 VEGDALKTA
-505 ERRQDITNNIYY
+505 ERTSSVTLNYSIQ
-517 TVANPDTRVVE
+517 NPDTRVTYTSA
-528 SGKDRM
+528 SGAK
-534 NWLENVNNNLWGYGT
+534 WLPTSVNGLWGYAGVH
-549 AKGTSTDAF
+549 GSSSDALK
-558 AVNMGSTVK
+558 VKSTVK

-572 CPEGYRVPPAGY
+572 CPAGY
-584 LHYIGTVSGNTTGSQ
+584 KVPALGYLSTIGELNTKSNAVAGKGYNMSTGTS
-599 VNTNFGIYL
+599 TI
-608 KTGSGDTKTF
+608 F
-618 FPQSGVLR
+618 FPYSGYVRVSKTTKANDYQS
-626 SRGFVGTGSESEYSL
+626 Y
-641 SYPLNRGYV
+641 RGYL
-650 WTSTPRNTDQ
+650 WTVNNRSDSQ
-660 GYYLFWFN
+660 GAYIFWY
-668 NAAINNSTT
+668 NADGIQANKNSIGANIYT
-677 SYLNGFTETSA
+677 YCGDAL
-688 QAVPVRCIKE
+688 PVRCIKE